1 MVVAHA
7 LHVYAILGPEPD
19 IRQGLVVL
27 PSALSAMHVRLCSD
41 AVCFVKRV
49 RVLATTRRAIW
60 LDVVH
65 DILYAMSTSHTRTLP
80 NEQL

>member
-27 PSALSAMHVRLCSD
+27 PSALSAMHVQVCSD
-41 AVCFVKRV
+41 AVGLVNRV
-49 RVLATTRRAIW
+49 RVLATTRCAIR
-60 LDVVH
+60 LDVVR
-65 DILYAMSTSHTRTLP
+65 DILYAISTRHTRTSP